1 MRSIQR
7 AWFGECAGM
16 WCSVHF
22 EHRGWC
28 RSLQDCFR
36 PCKVVRFS
44 GHTARMHHFSSS
56 FSVRPL
62 RWAQLGAFAWLVV
75 IGCSLTSPVAHA
87 GEEVYE
93 ARVSRVHDGDTLWV
107 QPVEG
112 GRYRKLR
119 IDGIDAP
126 EICQAGGVAARDAL
140 RQRVMDRVVTVRER
154 SLDRYGRALVK
165 LSLGQE
171 DVAGWLVDR
180 GLAWSYRWRRDMG
193 PYADQEAVARDRRLG
208 LFVESQ
214 PELPGDFRKRHGP
227 CPQR

>member
-1 MRSIQR
+1 
-7 AWFGECAGM
+7 
-16 WCSVHF
+16 
-22 EHRGWC
+22 
-28 RSLQDCFR
+28 
-36 PCKVVRFS
+36 
-44 GHTARMHHFSSS
+44 MHHFSSP

-62 RWAQLGAFAWLVV
+62 RWAHLGAFAWLVA
-75 IGCSLTSPVAHA
+75 IGCSLISPGVYA

-126 EICQAGGVAARDAL
+126 EICQAGGIAARDAL

-154 SLDRYGRALVK
+154 SFDRYGRALVK

-180 GLAWSYRWRRDMG
+180 GMAWSYRWRRDMG
-193 PYADQEAVARDRRLG
+193 PYANQEAVARDRRLG
-208 LFVESQ
+208 LFGEAQ